1 MSDSLLARIPQEL
14 LLSIMADAFP
24 ESDRFH
30 DNVDMTTEGHLAQ
43 RQALQ
48 EIAEDAGA
56 VLPVLVRRAALDV
69 SMGYLQPTTM
79 AALLEEVARFQAQP
93 ALGRA
98 VRTLVLDV
106 GFLAGSGSGVGADAG
121 GGDDV
126 GMSENAEEDPLVD
139 VYRLAHEQMPASVQM
154 PADSEYGSSS
164 SDDTDGS
171 DDMDGT
177 DAGSDAESN
186 RLPAWVARWGV
197 PLTRLLQRTPGLS
210 ALTMGLR
217 GAASIPAIDGDDDA
231 NNRLSLPRLASLL
244 FDQSHPFHGGGVLDT
259 SGMILRSCPN
269 LRELYLSGI
278 DQALYFLRGVRLTPS
293 ALDRVLRIVGPHLT
307 KVSVDVPGGG
317 PRWTTPHMA
326 ALAAAAPAAGDD
338 NDNDNATPVD
348 DSETR
353 CYTTRELVT
362 RLLPWAGSLQYLRLV
377 TRFQHELSVRRRER
391 SEARRQ
397 RTATPPSIMSLVAQ
411 FTRLQNV
418 YIGSVFLAA
427 GESDD
432 SSLSVVFT
440 NIDAD
445 TDHHLE
451 HDIDGIVI
459 QYPDEAAYD
468 PDAYVADTLAA
479 ALPAS
484 LVKLVLHCP
493 HQNAWFGPY
502 ACRPAVLGLLRA
514 VRRGHFPCLA
524 AVVIDVPLSDDDV
537 VEVDVGEDD
546 AGGTRTMTVQV
557 PHAHGFVRE
566 DMSPQRGFW
575 SARRL
580 WREQLKQEREA
591 ARQQQMQAQA
601 ELQDSSDLF
610 MPQ

>member
-14 LLSIMADAFP
+14 LLPIMADAFP
-24 ESDRFH
+24 DSDRFH

-48 EIAEDAGA
+48 EIVEDAGA

-79 AALLEEVARFQAQP
+79 AALLGEVARFQAQP

-106 GFLAGSGSGVGADAG
+106 GFLASSGAGASG
-121 GGDDV
+121 GGDVETSD
-126 GMSENAEEDPLVD
+126 NAEEDPLVD
-139 VYRLAHEQMPASVQM
+139 VYRLAHEQMPVGVQM

-164 SDDTDGS
+164 SGDGMDDSDG
-171 DDMDGT
+171 MDGT
-177 DAGSDAESN
+177 DAGSDAEST

-231 NNRLSLPRLASLL
+231 TADDDTNSRLSLPRLASLL

-259 SGMILRSCPN
+259 SGMIMRSCPN

-278 DQALYFLRGVRLTPS
+278 DQVVDRHQGPGQGESSFPLSVSSSSPTLTHLKALYFLRGVRLTPS
-293 ALDRVLRIVGPHLT
+293 ALDRVLCIVGPHLT
-307 KVSVDVPGGG
+307 KVSVEVPGGG

-326 ALAAAAPAAGDD
+326 ALVAGAPADDDD
-338 NDNDNATPVD
+338 NNNDNATPAD

-377 TRFQHELSVRRRER
+377 TRFQHELSVCRRER

-397 RTATPPSIMSLVAQ
+397 RTAPPPSIMSLVAQ
-411 FTRLQNV
+411 FTRL
-418 YIGSVFLAA
+418 
-427 GESDD
+427 
-432 SSLSVVFT
+432 
-440 NIDAD
+440 
-445 TDHHLE
+445 
-451 HDIDGIVI
+451 
-459 QYPDEAAYD
+459 
-468 PDAYVADTLAA
+468 
-479 ALPAS
+479 
-484 LVKLVLHCP
+484 
-493 HQNAWFGPY
+493 QNAWFGPY

-546 AGGTRTMTVQV
+546 AGGTRTLPVQV

-575 SARRL
+575 SARQL
-580 WREQLKQEREA
+580 WREQLKREREA